1 MKEIRIKELKI
12 KNFKGIK
19 NKSFEFDNLSV
30 NIFGD
35 NATGKTTIVDAFLW
49 LLFNK
54 NSAGSTDFSIK
65 PIDVNG
71 NILHNAEYSV
81 SAVFSLKDENC
92 QKEIELKKVL
102 REKYT
107 KKRGETTATF
117 TGHETTYFKDGVP
130 KLLKE
135 YQQEVDKLCSED
147 LFRMLTAPFYFNKMD
162 KKTKREVLLKAIPN
176 ISDLDVVEKNVNLY
190 PLLNELK
197 NLTIEELLAKYKA
210 TATNANKQ
218 IPAYGY
224 KIEEL
229 NLMITSSSEEEDLE
243 NIENVKLAIDNQKE
257 YIANLQE
264 QRNSKTNLSLI
275 SKINSEIND
284 LKNDYETLK
293 NHILLSKKIKVKDLQ
308 NELFVLQNDE
318 FKAKSECFKLKNEHE
333 KIDKQILLKETKI
346 EELNLLIE
354 TAYKKCEEI
363 DSELFRGDTI
373 CPTCGRDLPQ
383 EQIDQAISLFNL
395 DKANR
400 LEKTI
405 ENGKKLKEQL
415 NTCLLEKDALI
426 DLKLPLNEQLNK
438 NENELEFIQE
448 KIIQKN
454 NEIAEAEIKNE
465 DIVETE
471 EMAEIKK
478 AILTKEKDK
487 EELLNASSS
496 ASDLAFTISQEQ
508 QKLDEMY
515 SRKARYE
522 NNLANRKRIAE
533 LEDEQKKLSE
543 TYNFAID
550 QMKLCEDFL
559 REKVKMLEKEVNNL
573 FSKVNFTM
581 FKEQINGG
589 YEEVCY
595 ATIDGVPFD
604 DANNAAK
611 INAGLDIIKTLQ
623 RVENVIAP
631 IFIDN
636 AESVT
641 SFDELI
647 NTQIIK
653 LYVKENEKE
662 LTMEVK

>member
-1 MKEIRIKELKI
+1 MKTIKI
-12 KNFKGIK
+12 KSLSLTNFKGIK
-19 NKSFEFDNLSV
+19 NRSFDFNCNSV
-30 NIFGD
+30 NFYGE

-54 NSAGSTDFSIK
+54 NSAGSSDFSIK
-65 PIDVNG
+65 PIDKDG
-71 NILHNAEYSV
+71 NVLHNVDYSV
-81 SAVFSLKDENC
+81 AATF
-92 QKEIELKKVL
+92 EITTEDCKYETELKKVL

-147 LFRMLTAPFYFNKMD
+147 LFRMLTAPFYFNRMD

-229 NLMITSSSEEEDLE
+229 NSMITTTSEEEDLE
-243 NIENVKLAIDNQKE
+243 NIENVKLVIDNQKE

-264 QRNSKTNLSLI
+264 QRNSKTNLSLM

-293 NHILLSKKIKVKDLQ
+293 NNVLLSKKLKVKDLQ

-318 FKAKSECFKLKNEHE
+318 FKAKSECFNHKNEQE
-333 KIDKQILLKETKI
+333 KIDKQILMKETKI
-346 EELNLLIE
+346 DELKQLIE
-354 TAYKKCEEI
+354 IAYIKCEEI

-383 EQIDQAISLFNL
+383 EQIEQAISLFNL

-448 KIIQKN
+448 NIIQKN
-454 NEIAEAEIKNE
+454 EEIAKIQNEEIS
-465 DIVETE
+465 ETE

-487 EELLNASSS
+487 EELLNISSS

-522 NNLANRKRIAE
+522 NNLANRKRITE
-533 LEDEQKKLSE
+533 LEEEQKKLSE
-543 TYNFAID
+543 TYNVAID

-573 FSKVNFTM
+573 FSKVKFTM

-604 DANNAAK
+604 DANNASK

-623 RVENVIAP
+623 QVENVIAP

>member
-1 MKEIRIKELKI
+1 MKTIKI
-12 KNFKGIK
+12 KSLSLTNFKGIK
-19 NKSFEFDNLSV
+19 KRSFDLNYNSV
-30 NIFGD
+30 NFYGE

-54 NSAGSTDFSIK
+54 NSAGSSDFSIK
-65 PIDVNG
+65 PIDKDG
-71 NILHNAEYSV
+71 NVLHNVDYSV
-81 SAVFSLKDENC
+81 AAVFEITTESSKY
-92 QKEIELKKVL
+92 EIELKKVL

-147 LFRMLTAPFYFNKMD
+147 LFRMLTAPFYFNRMD

-190 PLLNELK
+190 QLLNELK

-243 NIENVKLAIDNQKE
+243 NIENVKLVIDNQKE

-264 QRNSKTNLSLI
+264 QRNSKTNLSLM

-293 NHILLSKKIKVKDLQ
+293 NNVLLSKKLKVKDLQ

-346 EELNLLIE
+346 DELNLSIE

-383 EQIDQAISLFNL
+383 EQIEQAISLFNL

-438 NENELEFIQE
+438 NENELECIE
-448 KIIQKN
+448 ERIKQKN
-454 NEIAEAEIKNE
+454 EEIAKIQNEEIS
-465 DIVETE
+465 ETE

-573 FSKVNFTM
+573 FSKVKFTM

-604 DANNAAK
+604 DANNASK

-623 RVENVIAP
+623 HIENVIAP

-641 SFDELI
+641 NFDELT

-662 LTMEVK
+662 LIMEVK